1 VEVTQAGRER
11 TFTADEVATAEACA
25 RMTALAVDN
34 AQLFERQAGHARR
47 LGSLLEAGR
56 ALTSSLD
63 LRDVL
68 KTLVQTAAASL
79 GCSEALIFEYD
90 PDDDTLTMRS
100 VHQERPT
107 VYQDLDKPYSLE
119 EYPSDRDALEATDVI
134 LETISD
140 PGLPADVRES
150 MELHGEQT
158 CLTVPL
164 RYAGRSLGMLV
175 LVETEVERVFTED
188 ELEFVRGF
196 GEQAALAIR
205 NAQLFED
212 MKGMHLGNLRALSS
226 ALSAKDF
233 YTIGHTAR
241 VAAYA
246 VLLAEELHWTPR
258 AVQQLEEATYL
269 HDIGKIAVSDRV
281 LLKSGPLTD
290 EEWGLMRRHP
300 VVSAEIIESLLDE
313 GYVVGVRHHHERW
326 DGQGYP
332 DGLAG
337 EEIPLVARLLCL
349 VDSYDAMSSRRIYR
363 PALTYGECLAEL
375 ERCAGTQFDP
385 GLVAPFMRVLE
396 RMREQREVLQA
407 AAHEAATVIDAGDH
421 LAVSRDEDVASVE
434 YGRMLRTLRNL
445 RLARPQVDAFVT
457 TAPVDELRCKI
468 IVDDGDDD
476 LAVAAP
482 GDVEFCDDLELDTLA
497 GRASD
502 ANVVVVDRWGTW
514 LAAAAPIR
522 DEAGSIVGLVTASR
536 PHREGAHPGGRP
548 STVSDTFSQIMRSA
562 GARQTRVEIESMIDA
577 LTGLYNHRRFHELLH
592 DTVEGARVGDHEIA
606 LLFCDIDR
614 FKQLN
619 DRHGHLAGDD
629 VLRRVSRILAACVRR
644 GDVAAR
650 YGGDEFCVLLRDT
663 ETAAAMEVA
672 ERIREQVAGLWV
684 GQDRAPTISI
694 GVAVLNGHRDAEDL
708 LEQADKAMYA
718 AKQAGRDRVV
728 RADTLEAA
736 SPRLTTQL

>member
-1 VEVTQAGRER
+1 
-11 TFTADEVATAEACA
+11 
-25 RMTALAVDN
+25 M
-34 AQLFERQAGHARR
+34 LFERQAGHAQR

-68 KTLVQTAAASL
+68 STLVQTAAASL
-79 GCSEALIFEYD
+79 GCPEALIFEYD
-90 PDDDTLTMRS
+90 PDEDTLTMRS

-107 VYQDLDKPYSLE
+107 VYQDIDKPYPLSD
-119 EYPSDRDALEATDVI
+119 YPSDREVLESHDVVV
-134 LETISD
+134 ETISD
-140 PGLPADVRES
+140 PDLPADVRDS
-150 MELHGEQT
+150 MEFHGEQT

-164 RYAGRSLGMLV
+164 RYAGQPLGMLT
-175 LVETEVERVFTED
+175 LVETQAEREFSD
-188 ELEFVRGF
+188 ADLEFARGF
-196 GEQAALAIR
+196 AEQAALAIH
-205 NAQLFED
+205 NAQLFGD

-313 GYVVGVRHHHERW
+313 GYVAGVRHHHERW

-407 AAHEAATVIDAGDH
+407 AADEAAAVIDAGDH

-445 RLARPQVDAFVT
+445 RLARPQVQAFVT
-457 TAPVDELRCKI
+457 TRS
-468 IVDDGDDD
+468 G
-476 LAVAAP
+476 
-482 GDVEFCDDLELDTLA
+482 
-497 GRASD
+497 GRAP
-502 ANVVVVDRWGTW
+502 
-514 LAAAAPIR
+514 L
-522 DEAGSIVGLVTASR
+522 
-536 PHREGAHPGGRP
+536 
-548 STVSDTFSQIMRSA
+548 
-562 GARQTRVEIESMIDA
+562 
-577 LTGLYNHRRFHELLH
+577 
-592 DTVEGARVGDHEIA
+592 
-606 LLFCDIDR
+606 
-614 FKQLN
+614 
-619 DRHGHLAGDD
+619 
-629 VLRRVSRILAACVRR
+629 
-644 GDVAAR
+644 
-650 YGGDEFCVLLRDT
+650 
-663 ETAAAMEVA
+663 
-672 ERIREQVAGLWV
+672 
-684 GQDRAPTISI
+684 QDR
-694 GVAVLNGHRDAEDL
+694 R
-708 LEQADKAMYA
+708 
-718 AKQAGRDRVV
+718 RR
-728 RADTLEAA
+728 R
-736 SPRLTTQL
+736 R